1 MGTNYYWRPLITEE
15 EREKLLEKTKN
26 VKTLQEIKDFI
37 YNDILKERES
47 EVHIGKSSCGW
58 QFLFHLGIRKYTCG
72 QSLKKEDIDKWF
84 RSGIIVDEYGDEISV
99 DDFWTLVDTKKD
111 AMDYGQYYKK
121 NPKDAYYCRGYDQQ
135 IDGLRFTKD
144 ETEFS

>member
-37 YNDILKERES
+37 CNDILKEREP

-58 QFLFHLGIRKYTCG
+58 QFLFYLGIRKYTCG

-99 DDFWTLVDTKKD
+99 DDFWVLVDTKKN
-111 AMDYGQYYKK
+111 AMDYDQYYKK
-121 NPKDAYYCRGYDQQ
+121 NPKDAYYCRGYDQH

-144 ETEFS
+144 ETDFS

>member
-15 EREKLLEKTKN
+15 EREALLEKTKN

-37 YNDILKERES
+37 YNDILKEREA

-58 QFLFHLGIRKYTCG
+58 QFLFRLGIRKYTCG
-72 QSLKKEDIDKWF
+72 QSLKREDIDKWL
-84 RSGIIVDEYGDEISV
+84 RSGIIIDEYGDEISV
-99 DDFWTLVDTKKD
+99 DKFWQLIDTKKD
-111 AMDYGQYYKK
+111 GMDYGEYYK
-121 NPKDAYYCRGYDQQ
+121 NFPEDRYCRGYDQQ

>member
-1 MGTNYYWRPLITEE
+1 MGTHYYWRPLITEE
-15 EREKLLEKTKN
+15 EREALLEKTKN

-37 YNDILKERES
+37 YNDILKEREA

-72 QSLKKEDIDKWF
+72 QSLKREDIDKWL
-84 RSGIIVDEYGDEISV
+84 RSGIIIDEYGDEISV
-99 DDFWTLVDTKKD
+99 DDFWKLVDTKKN
-111 AMDYGQYYKK
+111 AMDYDQYYKK

-144 ETEFS
+144 ETDFS

>member
-1 MGTNYYWRPLITEE
+1 MGTNYYWKPLITEE
-15 EREKLLEKTKN
+15 EREALLEKTKN

-37 YNDILKERES
+37 YNDILKEREA

-72 QSLKKEDIDKWF
+72 QSLKREDIDKWL
-84 RSGIIVDEYGDEISV
+84 RSGIIIDEYGDEISV
-99 DDFWTLVDTKKD
+99 DKFWQLIDTKKD
-111 AMDYGQYYKK
+111 GMDYGEYYK
-121 NPKDAYYCRGYDQQ
+121 NFPEDRYCRGYDQQ